1 MRPWNFRKYFS
12 LISEVYWWNRFHFWW
27 WVLLNRA
34 PTSIQFHPPPP
45 SSFHPQPCSL
55 QHPQQYLNLNNVR
68 NWANSPNLS
77 RKIKSYPFW
86 LKIGTH
92 GILEVLIPNPDYDFW
107 NSDPKSIF
115 GQIWTQKFKDNW
127 CKYLKDTDSE
137 SGLRFLKFRPQNP
150 FLGKFWSK
158 KSQLFVFPENWHA
171 WHLDDADSYSHNSF
185 LNCQP

>member
-1 MRPWNFRKYFS
+1 MLQWLILNCHRTLQVNFHAYYNNLVSQVRDLMTSWSFLKYFS
-12 LISEVYWWNRFHFWW
+12 LTNDVYWWNRFHFWW

-55 QHPQQYLNLNNVR
+55 QHPQQYLNLNNAR
-68 NWANSPNLS
+68 NWAISPNLG

-92 GILEVLIPNPDYDFW
+92 CILEVLIPNPDYDFW

-115 GQIWTQKFKDNW
+115 GQIWAQKFKVI
-127 CKYLKDTDSE
+127 C
-137 SGLRFLKFRPQNP
+137 
-150 FLGKFWSK
+150 
-158 KSQLFVFPENWHA
+158 FVW
-171 WHLDDADSYSHNSF
+171 
-185 LNCQP
+185 